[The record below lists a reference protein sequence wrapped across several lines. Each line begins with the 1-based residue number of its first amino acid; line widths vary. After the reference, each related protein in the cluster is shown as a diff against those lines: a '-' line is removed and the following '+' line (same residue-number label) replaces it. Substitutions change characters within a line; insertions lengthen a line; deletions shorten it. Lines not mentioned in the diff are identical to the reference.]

1 MMRRPRCSR
10 KHEQGQTLVEFALVL
25 PLLLLL
31 LLGIAEFAI
40 VVLSY
45 NTLADAAR
53 QGARY
58 GIIHPD
64 DVAAIEAVARDA
76 TAWLDQD
83 ALTFTINSDMTA
95 QTVSVQAEYDLN
107 FISGVIIEA
116 VGGNPTLHLSAIST
130 MQIEY

>member
-1 MMRRPRCSR
+1 MMRQFRCSR
-10 KHEQGQTLVEFALVL
+10 KREQGQTLVEFALVL

-31 LLGIAEFAI
+31 LLGIAEFTI

-58 GIIHPD
+58 GIVHPS
-64 DVAAIEAVARDA
+64 DVATIESVARDA

-83 ALTFTINSDMTA
+83 ALTFTVDSDITA

>member
-1 MMRRPRCSR
+1 MMRRIRRSR
-10 KHEQGQTLVEFALVL
+10 RRERGQALVEFALVL

-31 LLGIAEFAI
+31 LLGIAEFA
-40 VVLSY
+40 VVMLSY

-58 GIIHPD
+58 GIVHPG
-64 DVAAIEAVARDA
+64 DVAAIEATARSA
-76 TAWLDQD
+76 TTWLDQD
-83 ALTFTINSDMTA
+83 ALTFTVNSDMTA